1 MELAAVLVLIVVVY
15 LAFNVAGKLFKL
27 VLWACVLGL
36 GYWLLAPRLGLP
48 MPG

>member
-15 LAFNVAGKLFKL
+15 LAFKVAGWLFKL
-27 VLWACVLGL
+27 LLWACVLGL
-36 GYWLLAPRLGLP
+36 GYWLLAPHLGLP